1 MHRLRAGRIELAVRD
16 PRARRHPLHV
26 ARPDDRAAA
35 EAVLVLEH
43 ALEDE
48 GEDLHVAVRVGAEA
62 LPGIDPVLVD
72 DPQHA
77 EPHVS
82 RVVVAVEGEAVAA
95 GETGEA
101 GRAAVTGGADGERE
115 SSMADIDPSGT

>member
-1 MHRLRAGRIELAVRD
+1 MHRLGAGRIELAVRD

-35 EAVLVLEH
+35 EAVLVLER

-77 EPHVS
+77 EAHVP
-82 RVVVAVEGEAVAA
+82 RIVVAVEGEAVAA
-95 GETGEA
+95 VEPGEPGV
-101 GRAAVTGGADGERE
+101 AAA
-115 SSMADIDPSGT
+115 SPSTATTIRGTWAS